1 MIFSGRTSCHGS
13 PLFMLGCAGD
23 VGRDSADEV
32 LDDLVGVVVA
42 MGRVTKN
49 SIPVLDVY
57 ILRQHVRWS
66 YQDPIQSRKR
76 EQNSREEKARIV
88 GNIR

>member
-13 PLFMLGCAGD
+13 PLFMLGRTGD

-49 SIPVLDVY
+49 NIQVLNVY

-66 YQDPIQSRKR
+66 YQDPIQPRKR
-76 EQNSREEKARIV
+76 EQNSREENARIV
-88 GNIR
+88 SNIC